1 MRKYLSAAAVAK
13 LKKPG
18 RYAVGDNCYLQIS
31 KWNTRAWVYRYTHNG
46 QAHHMGLGPY
56 RLVTLAEARSKARE
70 AARSVLDGV
79 DPLEAKRRARRASL
93 LAGVKDKTFRQCA
106 EAYIAAHETTWRHP
120 KHHHQW
126 NASLAQYVYPIIG
139 DLSVAAMDVGLVLQ
153 VLEPIW
159 KTRTETASR
168 VRGRIEAI
176 LDWARV
182 HKLREGENPARWRG
196 HLKHLLPEKFKL
208 RKVIHHPALPY
219 AEINGFMAD
228 LRKQGGIVARALE
241 FAILTAAR
249 KSEVT
254 GARWSEIDG
263 NVWTIP
269 GERMKGGRN
278 HRVPVCDCAVAILKG
293 LPREGDFVFI
303 GAQSGR
309 PIGDAAM
316 PDLLERMGRDDVTV
330 HGFRSTFKDWASET
344 TAYPNHVV
352 EMALAHAVGNGV
364 EKAYRRGDL
373 FEKRRALMQDWARY
387 CGGK

>member
-1 MRKYLSAAAVAK
+1 LAA
-13 LKKPG
+13 
-18 RYAVGDNCYLQIS
+18 
-31 KWNTRAWVYRYTHNG
+31 
-46 QAHHMGLGPY
+46 
-56 RLVTLAEARSKARE
+56 
-70 AARSVLDGV
+70 
-79 DPLEAKRRARRASL
+79 
-93 LAGVKDKTFRQCA
+93 VKDKTFRECA

-126 NASLAQYVYPIIG
+126 NASLKQYVYPLIG
-139 DLSVAAMDVGLVLQ
+139 DLSVAAIDVGLVLQ

-159 KTRTETASR
+159 KRRTETASR

-196 HLKHLLPEKFKL
+196 HLKHLLPEKSKL

-219 AEINGFMAD
+219 TEINGFMTH
-228 LRKQGGIVARALE
+228 LRQQDGIVARALE
-241 FAILTAAR
+241 FTILTAAR

-269 GERMKGGRN
+269 GERMKGGRK
-278 HRVPVCDCAVAILKG
+278 HRVPLCDRAVAILKS
-293 LPREGDFVFI
+293 LPHESDFVFI
-303 GAQSGR
+303 GAQNGR
-309 PIGDAAM
+309 PIGDAVM
-316 PDLLERMGRDDVTV
+316 PDLMERMGRDDITV

-352 EMALAHAVGNGV
+352 EQALAHAIGNGV
-364 EKAYRRGDL
+364 EAAYRRGDL
-373 FEKRRALMQDWARY
+373 FEKRRQLMESWAQY
-387 CGGK
+387 CSGPHVEADVVPLRA

>member
-70 AARSVLDGV
+70 ATRPVLHGV
-79 DPLEAKRRARRASL
+79 GPREAKRRARRASL

-139 DLSVAAMDVGLVLQ
+139 DLSVAAIDVGLVLQ

-208 RKVIHHPALPY
+208 RKVIHHP
-219 AEINGFMAD
+219 
-228 LRKQGGIVARALE
+228 
-241 FAILTAAR
+241 
-249 KSEVT
+249 
-254 GARWSEIDG
+254 
-263 NVWTIP
+263 
-269 GERMKGGRN
+269 
-278 HRVPVCDCAVAILKG
+278 
-293 LPREGDFVFI
+293 
-303 GAQSGR
+303 
-309 PIGDAAM
+309 
-316 PDLLERMGRDDVTV
+316 
-330 HGFRSTFKDWASET
+330 
-344 TAYPNHVV
+344 
-352 EMALAHAVGNGV
+352 
-364 EKAYRRGDL
+364 
-373 FEKRRALMQDWARY
+373 
-387 CGGK
+387 